1 MFALDKY
8 GVTAIRSD
16 DGRPKFIVGKNRAV
30 KRKRERGI
38 ITENKR
44 LFEGARRFEMAK
56 VAVKPD
62 EACYCAYLLQP
73 NSTYPREGER

>member
-1 MFALDKY
+1 M
-8 GVTAIRSD
+8 TD
-16 DGRPKFIVGKNRAV
+16 DPNSSFGKNRAV

-62 EACYCAYLLQP
+62 EACYCAYLQP
-73 NSTYPREGER
+73 NSNILVREKDNSDF